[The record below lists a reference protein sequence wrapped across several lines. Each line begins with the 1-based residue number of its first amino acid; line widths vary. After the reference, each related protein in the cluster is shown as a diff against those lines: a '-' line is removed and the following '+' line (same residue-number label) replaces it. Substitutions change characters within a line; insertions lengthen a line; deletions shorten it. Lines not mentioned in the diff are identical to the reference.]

1 MNDWTRYSPP
11 SLDQHEDL
19 LVGLKLN
26 GVSHRNIQKEL
37 RRMHVR
43 VSVSTIKRFFRSLPG
58 ERFENTSSESRLVQD
73 ALERVKDRKE
83 QVGDA
88 KQAAYWIRRGL
99 ALGSP
104 RHGNYSDGK
113 IHSLGTARNYQ
124 QSLSMFY
131 RWLQDRKLGDL
142 STATVDQAVG
152 WLNNRSG
159 QVGQKTLD
167 LNRQAIQYLLM
178 QTTGVQVKFGRIKSS
193 YTGGR
198 KLAEEARA
206 YSGTQLEEV
215 CTRLSVRSALS
226 AKICFAAGLR
236 AHEVVTLRP
245 IGEQPP
251 SQLTENGRK
260 TFSKVAMG
268 HSIRWLARVGFGGP
282 CCCRHSWLSELEGRR
297 IKDRTARDRG
307 IRYVQRHDVNFG
319 SNLTKAWSDASSKAL
334 GRSTGLHGLR
344 HSYAKQRL
352 YELQQLGYSR
362 AERMSIV
369 SQELGHFRTTETE
382 TYLR

>member
-1 MNDWTRYSPP
+1 MDDSTRYSPP

-19 LVGLKLN
+19 LVGLKSN
-26 GVSHRNIQKEL
+26 GVTHHNIQKEL
-37 RRMHVR
+37 RRKHVY
-43 VSVSTIKRFFRSLPG
+43 VSVSTIKRFFRSLPR
-58 ERFENTSSESRLVQD
+58 ERFEHKSSESRLVQD
-73 ALERVKDRKE
+73 ALERIKDRREKTN
-83 QVGDA
+83 DT
-88 KQAAYWIRRGL
+88 KQAAYWIRHGL

-104 RHGNYSDGK
+104 RHHNYSDGK

-131 RWLQDRKLGDL
+131 RWLQNRKLGDL
-142 STATVDQAVG
+142 STATAGQAVD
-152 WLNNRSG
+152 WLNKRSV
-159 QVGQKTLD
+159 QVSQKTLD
-167 LNRQAIQYLLM
+167 LNRQAIQYLM
-178 QTTGVQVKFGRIKSS
+178 TQTTGDRVKFDRIKST
-193 YTGGR
+193 YTTGR

-206 YSGTQLEEV
+206 YSGVQLEEV
-215 CTRLSVRSALS
+215 CARLSARSALS
-226 AKICFAAGLR
+226 AKLCFAAGLR

-251 SQLTENGRK
+251 STHREWSKELFKGREGALYTVVGKGGLRRAVLLPAQL
-260 TFSKVAMG
+260 AD
-268 HSIRWLARVGFGGP
+268 
-282 CCCRHSWLSELEGRR
+282 ELEGRR
-297 IKDRTARDRG
+297 IKDRTVRDRG

-319 SNLTKAWSDASSKAL
+319 RNLTKAWSDASSKAL
-334 GRSTGLHGLR
+334 GRSAGLHGLR

>member
-1 MNDWTRYSPP
+1 MNDGTRYSPP

-19 LVGLKLN
+19 LVGLKSN
-26 GVSHRNIQKEL
+26 GVTHRNIQKEL
-37 RRMHVR
+37 RRMHVH
-43 VSVSTIKRFFRSLPG
+43 VSISTIKRFFRSLPG
-58 ERFENTSSESRLVQD
+58 ERFQNKSSESSLVQE
-73 ALERVKDRKE
+73 ALDRIRGRNE
-83 QVGDA
+83 VEHDR
-88 KQAAYWIRRGL
+88 KQAAYWIRHGL

-131 RWLQDRKLGDL
+131 RWLQDGKGGDL
-142 STATVDQAVG
+142 STATVGQAVE
-152 WLNNRSG
+152 WLNNRSD

-167 LNRQAIQYLLM
+167 LNRQAIQYLLGR
-178 QTTGVQVKFGRIKSS
+178 TTGVAVKLGRIKSS
-193 YTGGR
+193 YVTGR
-198 KLAEEARA
+198 KLAEVTRA
-206 YSGTQLEEV
+206 YSGAQLEKV

-251 SQLTENGRK
+251 SAHREWSKDLFKGRDGALHTVAGKGGLRRAVMLPAQL
-260 TFSKVAMG
+260 A
-268 HSIRWLARVGFGGP
+268 
-282 CCCRHSWLSELEGRR
+282 SELEGRR
-297 IKDRTARDRG
+297 ISERTVRDRG
-307 IRYVQRHDVNFG
+307 VRYVQCHDINFG

-352 YELQQLGYSR
+352 YELQQLGCSR
-362 AERMSIV
+362 EERMSIV